1 MDVVYAFGWNTDR
14 IKKTSFIHSYVYI
27 HSFICLYSFIHM
39 FIFIHIFNFILK
51 GLFDTQKEGS
61 QVPNYNEK
69 GFFDNF
75 KLCNVDLKKN

>member
-1 MDVVYAFGWNTDR
+1 MNVVYAFGWNTDR
-14 IKKTSFIHSYVYI
+14 IKKR
-27 HSFICLYSFIHM
+27 HSFICGVF
-39 FIFIHIFNFILK
+39 FILK

-75 KLCNVDLKKN
+75 KLCNVDFFLINVVINIS